1 MRRHIRHL
9 LPCAQVHCEGRQALL
24 EDARG
29 DYVSFVDD
37 DDMVEPDFVP
47 AVTAAQIEFMM
58 KLYAAG
64 ERDPEAL
71 ARCAS
76 CDIDSATTLVAEFDA
91 LSGAIAA
98 SPAEPMINT
107 YDPAQ
112 AAQPGGGKVGPVG
125 PAPAKIV

>member
-1 MRRHIRHL
+1 MPDINTFA
-9 LPCAQVHCEGRQALL
+9 PTVAAAQLDPDSVQATLT
-24 EDARG
+24 A
-29 DYVSFVDD
+29 VPTT
-37 DDMVEPDFVP
+37 PDVP